1 MTYNTK
7 QKDLIL
13 NIIKNYKHSFT
24 VNDIYEQVKDNTGLT
39 TVYRLIDKLVAEG
52 TINKTIDDNNKPIYQ
67 YLDECEEKN
76 HFYLKCDKC
85 GSIIHTDCD
94 CIESIS
100 KHMLKEHNF
109 HTSDKHI
116 IINGLCSN
124 CSKEVK

>member
-13 NIIKNYKHSFT
+13 SIIKSYKHSFT

-39 TVYRLIDKLVAEG
+39 TVYRLIDKLLAEG
-52 TINKTIDDNNKPIYQ
+52 TINKTID
-67 YLDECEEKN
+67 ECEEKN
-76 HFYLKCDKC
+76 HVYLKCDKC
-85 GSIIHTDCD
+85 GNIIHTDCD

-116 IINGLCSN
+116 IINGLCAN
-124 CSKEVK
+124 CSKGVK